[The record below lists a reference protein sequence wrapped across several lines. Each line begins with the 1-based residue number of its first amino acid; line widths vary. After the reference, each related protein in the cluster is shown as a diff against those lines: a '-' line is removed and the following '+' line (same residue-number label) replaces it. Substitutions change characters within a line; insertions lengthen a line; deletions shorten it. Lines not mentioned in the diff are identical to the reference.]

1 MLQTL
6 TPQETAR
13 WISWAYE
20 LRQGPVIWW
29 MVALTSEYRLIGVG
43 GGGPHPTSWASP
55 AGTWTVSSADS
66 DCVLNMSGGAPL
78 RIRGSAAAAH
88 LFNATPLPGQP
99 TAPVTSAVTGEP
111 DAGDVVGSW
120 QEAEALAAWHMKQLG
135 FDDAQLTAA
144 GADGG
149 LDVVAKSAVAQVKHY
164 TGSPTGAPAVQQLR
178 GAGIAVEWALFYA
191 LSGYTRAAMDFAESA
206 NVALFTYDTEGT
218 VEPVSAAAKHLTERA
233 GLDEAPSIDEF
244 ALQREASTLGQQLFD
259 ATWQNYL
266 KTAEQVLQYAQP
278 NSPQTRALCSE
289 TDAVKGV
296 ISYADS
302 RGTMKISEFMV
313 IIDQI
318 ETARKRLEQY
328 LPWNAA
334 GTGQPPR

>member
-6 TPQETAR
+6 APQETAR

-29 MVALTSEYRLIGVG
+29 MVALTTEYRLIGVG
-43 GGGPHPTSWASP
+43 GDAPEPTSWASP
-55 AGTWTVSSADS
+55 AGIWTLSSADS
-66 DCVLNMSGGAPL
+66 DCVLHMPGGAPL

-88 LFNATPLPGQP
+88 LFDVTPPRQP
-99 TAPVTSAVTGEP
+99 TGAVTGAVTGEP

-120 QEAEALAAWHMKQLG
+120 QEAEALAAWHMKKLG

-178 GAGIAVEWALFYA
+178 GAGIGVDWALFYA
-191 LSGYTRAAMDFAESA
+191 LSGYTRAALDFAESA
-206 NVALFTYDTEGT
+206 NVALFKYDTEGT

-244 ALQREASTLGQQLFD
+244 GLQREASKLGQRLFD
-259 ATWQNYL
+259 AAWQNYL

-278 NSPQTRALCSE
+278 NSPQTRALRSE

-296 ISYADS
+296 ISYVDS

-318 ETARKRLEQY
+318 EAARKRLEQY
-328 LPWNAA
+328 LPWNAE
-334 GTGQPPR
+334 GSGQLPR